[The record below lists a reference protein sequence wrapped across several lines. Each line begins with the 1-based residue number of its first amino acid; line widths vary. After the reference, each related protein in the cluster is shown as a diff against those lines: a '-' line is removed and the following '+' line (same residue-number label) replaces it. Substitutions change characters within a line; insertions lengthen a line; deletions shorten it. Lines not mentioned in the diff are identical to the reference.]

1 MSLIDVIL
9 LIVII
14 GGVLRGGM
22 QGAIKQITSI
32 IALVLAII
40 LTNMFGGVATTL
52 LGEIVPEMGEEQ
64 WLGAFVAHVLL
75 FVLVYLSVSL
85 LGRVIKNLVSS
96 LSLGFIDRILG
107 ALFCTLKYVL
117 ILSLLLNAWHYI
129 SPDSSVFTTSR
140 LLDGALMRWVV
151 DFAPM
156 LIDSPLI
163 AETLNHAGNAATAA
177 VE

>member
-1 MSLIDVIL
+1 M
-9 LIVII
+9 
-14 GGVLRGGM
+14 RGGM

-96 LSLGFIDRILG
+96 LSLGLIDRIL
-107 ALFCTLKYVL
+107 
-117 ILSLLLNAWHYI
+117 
-129 SPDSSVFTTSR
+129 SSRHDVAD
-140 LLDGALMRWVV
+140 L
-151 DFAPM
+151 
-156 LIDSPLI
+156 
-163 AETLNHAGNAATAA
+163 AGKQA
-177 VE
+177 